1 MVVTERRCLHDP
13 LQCIIPPH
21 MLERLAESSDPAV
34 AGPARESM
42 LQSIR
47 TRAFRE
53 SSRLDSDWPARATP
67 RDRKHRMVYDAGGS
81 FDLPGRLVRAEGDAD
96 TGDMAVREAYR
107 YTGSVWDYFKK
118 VHNRNSL
125 DDRGMTLTCCVHVGR
140 NYSNA
145 FWDGSRMGFGDGD
158 GILFRRF
165 TRSIEVVAHELAH
178 GVIAFSSDLRYFGES
193 GALNEH
199 FGDVLGVLVRQW
211 KRKQEVSSADWT
223 IGSEL
228 LVRAPTRR
236 ALRDL
241 SAPGTAYRDDPF
253 LGDDPQPSHWD
264 DRYRGDAD
272 NGGVH
277 INSGI
282 PNHAFYRASLELGGF
297 AWETL
302 GEAWYQ
308 ALHLLNRDS
317 RFQDCAEVTE
327 RETAR
332 QYGVR
337 SREVRSVRRGWRAVG
352 IVV

>member
-1 MVVTERRCLHDP
+1 MPTTETLRAHDP

-21 MLERLAESSDPAV
+21 MLERLAESGHPDL
-34 AGPARESM
+34 AGWARESM
-42 LQSIR
+42 MRSI
-47 TRAFRE
+47 E
-53 SSRLDSDWPARATP
+53 ARAIRETARVAP
-67 RDRKHRMVYDAGGS
+67 RLYASASPDGGKHRLVYDAGGS
-81 FDLPGRLVRAEGDAD
+81 FDLPGRLVRGEGDPD
-96 TGDMAVREAYR
+96 NGDMAVREAYR
-107 YTGSVWDYFKK
+107 YSGTVWDYLKK
-118 VHNRNSL
+118 VHSRNSL
-125 DDRGMTLTCCVHVGR
+125 DDQGMTLSCCVHVGR

-199 FGDVLGVLVRQW
+199 FGDVFGVMVRQW
-211 KRKQEVSSADWT
+211 KRRQEANAGDWT

-228 LVRAPTRR
+228 LVKASTRR

-253 LGDDPQPSHWD
+253 LGDDPQPAHWD

-282 PNHAFYRASLELGGF
+282 PNHAFYRAAIELGGYS
-297 AWETL
+297 WETL

-308 ALHLLNRDS
+308 ALQLLKPDS
-317 RFQDCAEVTE
+317 RFQDCAEITE

-332 QYGVR
+332 QYGIR
-337 SREVRSVRRGWRAVG
+337 SHEVRAVRRGWRAVG

>member
-1 MVVTERRCLHDP
+1 
-13 LQCIIPPH
+13 
-21 MLERLAESSDPAV
+21 
-34 AGPARESM
+34 
-42 LQSIR
+42 
-47 TRAFRE
+47 
-53 SSRLDSDWPARATP
+53 
-67 RDRKHRMVYDAGGS
+67 
-81 FDLPGRLVRAEGDAD
+81 
-96 TGDMAVREAYR
+96 
-107 YTGSVWDYFKK
+107 
-118 VHNRNSL
+118 
-125 DDRGMTLTCCVHVGR
+125 
-140 NYSNA
+140 
-145 FWDGSRMGFGDGD
+145 
-158 GILFRRF
+158 
-165 TRSIEVVAHELAH
+165 
-178 GVIAFSSDLRYFGES
+178 
-193 GALNEH
+193 
-199 FGDVLGVLVRQW
+199 
-211 KRKQEVSSADWT
+211 
-223 IGSEL
+223 
-228 LVRAPTRR
+228 RR

-302 GEAWYQ
+302 GESWYQ